1 MIKKRYYEL
10 IQKCRIQKDVER
22 TSTKS
27 RLGVSDMKLTKKDD
41 DDERIVKYINS
52 LKTIDT
58 YAFSREPYT
67 TIVKI

>member
-1 MIKKRYYEL
+1 
-10 IQKCRIQKDVER
+10 
-22 TSTKS
+22 
-27 RLGVSDMKLTKKDD
+27 MKLTKKDD
-41 DDERIVKYINS
+41 DERIMKYINS